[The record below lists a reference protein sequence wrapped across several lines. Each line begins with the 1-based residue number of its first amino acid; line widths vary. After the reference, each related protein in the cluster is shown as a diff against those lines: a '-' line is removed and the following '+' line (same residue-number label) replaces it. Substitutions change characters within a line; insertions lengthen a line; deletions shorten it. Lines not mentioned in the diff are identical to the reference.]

1 MAPFPVFSQNSS
13 FYDTISTA
21 IIIPKI
27 AQDFNIL
34 FVEKRWHILSEIT
47 KEEVEMKNIY
57 RRKDGRYEARI
68 SLGKDENGKRHYRSF
83 YGNTREEV
91 EYKLLTSKEQ
101 VEVALNLTEITVKGL
116 TLEYIAAIRPRLKES
131 SEANYRMKAEK
142 HIIPA
147 FGDVKCCLLKAKDVY
162 AFIEEKQRTGLSARY
177 VADIIVLLK
186 SMFRYAARVY
196 GITNCL
202 EGLVMPKCIKHEI
215 AILSKA
221 EQSRLMSFLN
231 TDFDINALGIALSL
245 HTGLRIGELCALQ
258 WKDIDLQ
265 NRTITVKKTVQRI
278 KCFGGRNKT
287 KLVITAPKSA
297 SSERVI
303 PIPDFL
309 VAMLEKF
316 KDSAEKY
323 VLSGKFSPVEPR
335 TVQYRFAAVLKKAN
349 LPSVHFHSLRHA
361 FATNCVTVGFDV
373 KTLSEILGHS
383 SVEITLNRYVHS
395 SLDRKRACMDMVKLA
410 A

>member
-1 MAPFPVFSQNSS
+1 
-13 FYDTISTA
+13 
-21 IIIPKI
+21 
-27 AQDFNIL
+27 
-34 FVEKRWHILSEIT
+34 
-47 KEEVEMKNIY
+47 MKNIY
-57 RRKDGRYEARI
+57 KRKDGRYEARI
-68 SLGKDENGKRHYRSF
+68 PLGKDENGKRHYRSF
-83 YGNTREEV
+83 YGNTAEEA
-91 EYKLLTSKEQ
+91 EYKLRAAIVPADNS
-101 VEVALNLTEITVKGL
+101 VCLTEFTVKEI

-147 FGDVKCCLLKAKDVY
+147 FGNIKCCLLKAKDVY
-162 AFIEEKQRTGLSARY
+162 TFIEEKLKTGLSARY
-177 VADIIVLLK
+177 VTDIIVLLK
-186 SMFRYAARVY
+186 SVYRYASRVY

-215 AILSKA
+215 TLLSKA
-221 EQSRLMSFLN
+221 EQSRLMSILN
-231 TDFDINALGIALSL
+231 TDFDLNALGIALSL

-258 WKDIDLQ
+258 WKDIDLK
-265 NRTITVKKTVQRI
+265 NRTITIRKTVQRI
-278 KCFGGRNKT
+278 KCFGGKSKT

-297 SSERVI
+297 SSMRVI

-316 KDSAEKY
+316 KDSADKY
-323 VLSGKFSPVEPR
+323 VLSGKYSPVEPR

-361 FATNCVTVGFDV
+361 FATSCVSIGFDV

-395 SLDRKRACMDMVKLA
+395 SLDRKRTCMDMVKLA